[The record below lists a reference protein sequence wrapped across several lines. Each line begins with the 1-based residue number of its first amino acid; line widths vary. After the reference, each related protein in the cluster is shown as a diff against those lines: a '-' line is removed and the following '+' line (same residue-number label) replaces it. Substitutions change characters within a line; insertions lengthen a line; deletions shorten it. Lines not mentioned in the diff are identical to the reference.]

1 MTQRPVR
8 RPGRLAALLTAP
20 LIFLSVA
27 TTAVRAAPA
36 GAAARPAVTAAP
48 APADTAEAAAPDTVW
63 TPALSMRYRQVF
75 GTTMSADGKLV
86 AYVVRSADMKG
97 TESRYVTQL
106 WVAAAD
112 GSWNRQYTHG
122 PKGASSPA
130 FSPDGKELAFLS
142 SRPAVVE
149 HEKDE
154 GNGKSQ
160 VWVMPVNG
168 GEAWQLTDA
177 PSGVGSFEW
186 SPQGDRI
193 AYTSS
198 DTVSSDW
205 KKREK
210 EKRDEVVID
219 SVFHYAHLYTV
230 ALAAG
235 EDGSHAV
242 KRLTSGDYTVG
253 GFDWSPDGTTIVFA
267 HRPDTRINTG
277 FLYGDISTVPSDS
290 GAVKG
295 LVTWKGVD
303 GNPHYSPDGKTV
315 AFSST
320 GPKPEPVS
328 LGDVYTVPASGGTP
342 HKLADTPNRTG
353 SILGWSADG
362 KTIWVAEPVHTQGSL
377 IALPAD
383 GGAPRVLTPG
393 KGTLGG
399 LALDRAGDRASFTW
413 QDTETPADVY
423 VSPTGSLAMK
433 KLSSVNA
440 DVPKPPMG
448 RTELLSW
455 KSKDGKFTIEGLL
468 TYPVGYQKGDK
479 VPFILNVHGGPAGVF
494 TQSFTGNPSIYMLQ
508 YFAQHGYAILRAN
521 PRGSTGYG
529 KTFRFANVQDWG
541 GGDYQDLMAG
551 VDHVIQ
557 MGVADPDS
565 MVEMGWSY
573 GGYMTSWIVT
583 QTHRFKAVS
592 MGAGLPDLVSMVY
605 TTDIPAYLLAG
616 MGEVP
621 LWKDYK
627 LYQAHSAYYHIA
639 NVKTPVQIMLGA
651 RDVRVPTTQGYEFY
665 GALRH
670 MGIPTQM
677 VQFPRTPHGP
687 REPKLL
693 MDVSPHILGWFER
706 WLGRGE

>member
-1 MTQRPVR
+1 M
-8 RPGRLAALLTAP
+8 
-20 LIFLSVA
+20 
-27 TTAVRAAPA
+27 
-36 GAAARPAVTAAP
+36 
-48 APADTAEAAAPDTVW
+48 
-63 TPALSMRYRQVF
+63 
-75 GTTMSADGKLV
+75 
-86 AYVVRSADMKG
+86 
-97 TESRYVTQL
+97 
-106 WVAAAD
+106 
-112 GSWNRQYTHG
+112 
-122 PKGASSPA
+122 
-130 FSPDGKELAFLS
+130 
-142 SRPAVVE
+142 
-149 HEKDE
+149 
-154 GNGKSQ
+154 
-160 VWVMPVNG
+160 
-168 GEAWQLTDA
+168 
-177 PSGVGSFEW
+177 
-186 SPQGDRI
+186 
-193 AYTSS
+193 
-198 DTVSSDW
+198 
-205 KKREK
+205 
-210 EKRDEVVID
+210 
-219 SVFHYAHLYTV
+219 
-230 ALAAG
+230 
-235 EDGSHAV
+235 
-242 KRLTSGDYTVG
+242 
-253 GFDWSPDGTTIVFA
+253 
-267 HRPDTRINTG
+267 
-277 FLYGDISTVPSDS
+277 S
-290 GAVKG
+290 GA
-295 LVTWKGVD
+295 T
-303 GNPHYSPDGKTV
+303 
-315 AFSST
+315 
-320 GPKPEPVS
+320 
-328 LGDVYTVPASGGTP
+328 
-342 HKLADTPNRTG
+342 
-353 SILGWSADG
+353 
-362 KTIWVAEPVHTQGSL
+362 
-377 IALPAD
+377 
-383 GGAPRVLTPG
+383 
-393 KGTLGG
+393 
-399 LALDRAGDRASFTW
+399 
-413 QDTETPADVY
+413 
-423 VSPTGSLAMK
+423 

-440 DVPKPPMG
+440 DVPRPPMG
-448 RTELLSW
+448 KTELLSW

-468 TYPVGYQKGDK
+468 TYPVGYKKGEK